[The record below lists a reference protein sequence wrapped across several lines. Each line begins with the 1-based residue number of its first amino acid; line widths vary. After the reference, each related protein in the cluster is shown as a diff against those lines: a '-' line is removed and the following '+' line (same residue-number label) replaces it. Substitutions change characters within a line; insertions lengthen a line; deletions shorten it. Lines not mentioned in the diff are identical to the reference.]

1 MAVKTILNL
10 KKINQYNNTLKRKEP
25 IQKNTY
31 FSNHLTQFATNRH
44 SICKRFNLFSTMNW
58 EKKTISEQCIGSP
71 TKQKRRND
79 QLELM
84 KQLKI
89 KQETLM
95 LQKMNKLNAQ
105 LSRKER
111 YKQQANLKNKRGSLD
126 FDFDSDNLTSSLQ
139 PSPILCPSLPIMLK
153 SNQSFTNLYPA
164 IDETQNLSNLNNPS
178 NHSNQK
184 IKSLT
189 YTADTHKK
197 INEFQQP
204 FNFQYSHKNNQISSE
219 RDSTDYFQKSS
230 IQNEYME
237 QYNQQRF
244 EKQQTESQILNK
256 NDENDSQ
263 KKNISV
269 AQTLVDS
276 KISKKDQTL
285 SKYIRGSNTLDQGN
299 RDHNVKTR
307 KFTQCSVQSGLSNN
321 IYENSTRETSLRD
334 IPSVNKITANPI
346 QSKQFIVKTT
356 SQKSFLKTSKSL
368 QPTSNQVDNPSQVY
382 QIGFLTSKSSRKSS
396 DKIDYF
402 SDLYQIAENQCDTID
417 KSSENQSLKS
427 QSDIEEIEN
436 NLNSRNEKKRFFQ
449 QSAERQG
456 THKYSYYVS
465 SPQQSL
471 ETNTADNEFENS
483 KQSIKNLTFYQQEK
497 QVDGIDKR
505 ESKAELQTSQ
515 DINSSPIRKMSIREQ
530 VKLKRKQTLEY
541 LDEDYKSKNKSLTNF
556 IKENV
561 SDDQI
566 LEVNDFVQGNHVHI
580 EVVSPSEELA
590 LKNVKNKNQ
599 QILQR
604 KSTLC
609 LISDQQS
616 QTHLKQKSFLK
627 HSNAMIRRQS
637 DILENIFNLFS
648 FEDKLVAKLYEFIEG
663 NSKIQKAIQLVSRVT
678 PQQFGNQ
685 CEMVISSTI
694 HDNIHGKVQKI
705 LADSSLKEKF
715 SSEFRECLQNSHFDN
730 QTLNIFQSQFNMKW
744 NNFFTNSNLLEDMG
758 GVEQLRLVVW
768 NCFQK
773 LEKKLSFQFSPSAC
787 SSACIRF
794 LASLLTDNQ
803 SAIGYY
809 MNKLNEI
816 TLVTQ
821 MDFFL
826 IKNALYKSLYQ
837 LSILDMGDL
846 NFIIEKLENCRAYL
860 FPQDYLKCKDMM
872 RIMAE
877 SFHKSKITQNP
888 ENQYFIS
895 KEYNVI
901 TLFIESIAKL
911 INYEFNIDDCIS
923 ILKPL
928 LKKPLDDLFFSE
940 LLKIFRIFL
949 VNLDYAIMPH
959 VNHLLNRLKLKLN
972 QQNTSLPFNFVLL
985 EVEQDQI
992 LQDMED
998 WLENYFKDEDLN
1010 NLNDIFDFRY
1020 IKFIL
1025 SFAMDQREIFQIQD
1039 SISAK
1044 NFYKTTQD
1052 AIKYQIQALRQV
1064 LYSKLDKH
1072 FENKFKSR
1080 RNSQQ
1085 ISMALLQP
1093 QQSQILG
1100 RSSFQSMQFDSR
1112 NGSLIRNQLTTSN
1125 IPLQTSS
1132 QNKDE
1137 GNLSEQEQ
1145 KRRNQYQHL
1154 NQLLTYLH
1162 QCTDV

>member
-1 MAVKTILNL
+1 
-10 KKINQYNNTLKRKEP
+10 
-25 IQKNTY
+25 
-31 FSNHLTQFATNRH
+31 
-44 SICKRFNLFSTMNW
+44 MNW
-58 EKKTISEQCIGSP
+58 EKNAISEKCIGSP

-89 KQETLM
+89 KQETLF

-111 YKQQANLKNKRGSLD
+111 YKQQANMKVKFNLIIQIEFKSNLKQNKKGSLD
-126 FDFDSDNLTSSLQ
+126 LDFDSDNQTSSLQ
-139 PSPILCPSLPIMLK
+139 PSPMMVPSLPIMLK
-153 SNQSFTNLYPA
+153 SNQSFTNIYPA
-164 IDETQNLSNLNNPS
+164 ITIDETQNLSNLDNSSNNS
-178 NHSNQK
+178 DLR

-189 YTADTHKK
+189 YTAGIHKK
-197 INEFQQP
+197 ISEFQQQP
-204 FNFQYSHKNNQISSE
+204 INFQHSHKNQISSE
-219 RDSTDYFQKSS
+219 RDSTDYFQKLST
-230 IQNEYME
+230 QNENIE
-237 QYNQQRF
+237 RCNQERLYTQKTDSF
-244 EKQQTESQILNK
+244 SLSKHDDKFSQDKNLAVAQSQADFKIQK
-256 NDENDSQ
+256 NDE
-263 KKNISV
+263 I
-269 AQTLVDS
+269 T
-276 KISKKDQTL
+276 
-285 SKYIRGSNTLDQGN
+285 SKYLRGSHMLDYGN
-299 RDHNVKTR
+299 GDQNAKTR
-307 KFTQCSVQSGLSNN
+307 RFTQCSVNSGLSNN

-334 IPSVNKITANPI
+334 IPSVNVITANLI
-346 QSKQFIVKTT
+346 QSKQFIIKTT
-356 SQKSFLKTSKSL
+356 SQQSLLKTSKSL
-368 QPTSNQVDNPSQVY
+368 QPISNQVDNSSQSY
-382 QIGFLTSKSSRKSS
+382 QIGALTSKSSRKSS

-436 NLNSRNEKKRFFQ
+436 SQNSKNERKRFLLQNLQGEKQ
-449 QSAERQG
+449 QNY
-456 THKYSYYVS
+456 KYSYYIS
-465 SPQQSL
+465 SPQSPL
-471 ETNTADNEFENS
+471 ETDKIGIDSLNS
-483 KQSIKNLTFYQQEK
+483 KQSIKNITFNQQEK
-497 QVDGIDKR
+497 QVIDEVDKR
-505 ESKAELQTSQ
+505 DSKTELLNAQS
-515 DINSSPIRKMSIREQ
+515 INSSPNRKMSIREQ

-541 LDEDYKSKNKSLTNF
+541 LDEDYQSKNKSLTNF
-556 IKENV
+556 IKEKGNK
-561 SDDQI
+561 DEI
-566 LEVNDFVQGNHVHI
+566 LEVNDFTYGNNMHG
-580 EVVSPSEELA
+580 EVFSPSEEVA
-590 LKNVKNKNQ
+590 LKNVQNKNQ
-599 QILQR
+599 PILQR
-604 KSTLC
+604 KSTLS
-609 LISDQQS
+609 LISDQYSSMS
-616 QTHLKQKSFLK
+616 QNHLKQRSFLK

-637 DILENIFNLFS
+637 QKLENIFNLIS
-648 FEDKLVAKLYEFIEG
+648 FEDKLVTRLYEFIEG
-663 NSKIQKAIQLVSRVT
+663 NNKIQKTIQLVCKVST
-678 PQQFGNQ
+678 QEFSNQ

-705 LADSSLKEKF
+705 LADSSLKEKI
-715 SSEFRECLQNSHFDN
+715 SNEFRECLQNSHFDN
-730 QTLNIFQSQFNMKW
+730 QALNIFQSQFNMKW
-744 NNFFTNSNLLEDMG
+744 NNFFTNINLLEEMG

-773 LEKKLSFQFSPSAC
+773 LEKKLSFQFNPGAC

-803 SAIGYY
+803 SAIEYY
-809 MNKLNEI
+809 MSKLNEI

-826 IKNALYKSLYQ
+826 IKNALYKSLYH

-877 SFHKSKITQNP
+877 SFHKSKIIQNP

-901 TLFIESIAKL
+901 TLIIESITKL
-911 INYEFNIDDCIS
+911 INYEVNVDDCIS

-928 LKKPLDDLFFSE
+928 LKKPLDDQFFSE

-949 VNLDYAIMPH
+949 ANLDYAIMPH
-959 VNHLLNRLKLKLN
+959 INHLLNRLKLKLN

-1044 NFYKTTQD
+1044 SFYKPTQD

-1085 ISMALLQP
+1085 ISMVFLQN

-1100 RSSFQSMQFDSR
+1100 RSSFQSMQFDLQ
-1112 NGSLIRNQLTTSN
+1112 NGSLIKNQQTASN
-1125 IPLQTSS
+1125 IAIQTNQ
-1132 QNKDE
+1132 QNKE
-1137 GNLSEQEQ
+1137 ESNLSEQEQ

-1154 NQLLTYLH
+1154 NQLLTYLR

>member
-1 MAVKTILNL
+1 
-10 KKINQYNNTLKRKEP
+10 
-25 IQKNTY
+25 
-31 FSNHLTQFATNRH
+31 
-44 SICKRFNLFSTMNW
+44 MNW
-58 EKKTISEQCIGSP
+58 EKNTISEKCIGSP

-79 QLELM
+79 QLEFM
-84 KQLKI
+84 KQLKL
-89 KQETLM
+89 KQETIM
-95 LQKMNKLNAQ
+95 LQKVNKLNAQ

-111 YKQQANLKNKRGSLD
+111 YKQQANLKNKKGSLD
-126 FDFDSDNLTSSLQ
+126 FDFDSDNQSNSLQ
-139 PSPILCPSLPIMLK
+139 PSPIMCPSLPIMLK
-153 SNQSFTNLYPA
+153 SNQSFTNIYPA
-164 IDETQNLSNLNNPS
+164 VDETQNLSNLDNPQ
-178 NHSNQK
+178 NHQDLR

-197 INEFQQP
+197 MNGFQQP
-204 FNFQYSHKNNQISSE
+204 FNFQYSHKNQISSE
-219 RDSTDYFQKSS
+219 RDSTDYFQKLST
-230 IQNEYME
+230 QNENTE
-237 QYNQQRF
+237 RCNQELFQ
-244 EKQQTESQILNK
+244 KLKTDGYILSK
-256 NDENDSQ
+256 NDENDSHN
-263 KKNISV
+263 KNLSV
-269 AQTLVDS
+269 VQSLLDS
-276 KISKKDQTL
+276 KIQKKDQIL
-285 SKYIRGSNTLDQGN
+285 SKYIRGSNMLDYGN
-299 RDHNVKTR
+299 GDHNVKTR
-307 KFTQCSVQSGLSNN
+307 TYTQCSVQSGLSNN
-321 IYENSTRETSLRD
+321 INENSTRETSLRD
-334 IPSVNKITANPI
+334 IPSVNIITANTV
-346 QSKQFIVKTT
+346 QSKQFIIKTT
-356 SQKSFLKTSKSL
+356 SQQSLLKSSKSL
-368 QPTSNQVDNPSQVY
+368 QPIPNQVDNSSQIY
-382 QIGFLTSKSSRKSS
+382 QIGSLTSKSSRKSS

-417 KSSENQSLKS
+417 KSSDNQSLKS
-427 QSDIEEIEN
+427 QSDIEEIEKSQ
-436 NLNSRNEKKRFFQ
+436 NSRNQRERFFQ
-449 QSAERQG
+449 QSAGRSV
-456 THKYSYYVS
+456 THKYSYYLS
-465 SPQQSL
+465 SPQQQH
-471 ETNTADNEFENS
+471 ETNVIDIDSLSS
-483 KQSIKNLTFYQQEK
+483 KQSIKNITFNQQEK

-505 ESKAELQTSQ
+505 DSKAQLQNSQ
-515 DINSSPIRKMSIREQ
+515 SINSSPSRKMSIREQ
-530 VKLKRKQTLEY
+530 VKLKRKQTLEH
-541 LDEDYKSKNKSLTNF
+541 LDEDYQSKNKSLTNF
-556 IKENV
+556 IKENGN
-561 SDDQI
+561 DDQI
-566 LEVNDFVQGNHVHI
+566 LEVNDFTYSNNIHA
-580 EVVSPSEELA
+580 EVYSPSEELA

-599 QILQR
+599 PILQR
-604 KSTLC
+604 KSTLS
-609 LISDQQS
+609 LINDQYSSIS
-616 QTHLKQKSFLK
+616 QTHLKQRSLLK

-637 DILENIFNLFS
+637 ERLENIFNLFS
-648 FEDKLVAKLYEFIEG
+648 FEDKLVTRLYEFIEG
-663 NSKIQKAIQLVSRVT
+663 NSKIQKTIQLVSKVS
-678 PQQFGNQ
+678 PQEFSNQ

-705 LADSSLKEKF
+705 LADSNLKEKI

-730 QTLNIFQSQFNMKW
+730 QTLNIFQNQFNMKW
-744 NNFFTNSNLLEDMG
+744 NNFFTNSNLLEEMG

-773 LEKKLSFQFSPSAC
+773 LEKKLSFQFSPGAC

-803 SAIGYY
+803 SAIEYY

-877 SFHKSKITQNP
+877 SFHKSKIIQNP

-901 TLFIESIAKL
+901 TLIIESITKL
-911 INYEFNIDDCIS
+911 INYEVNIDDCIS

-949 VNLDYAIMPH
+949 ANLDYAIMPH

-1044 NFYKTTQD
+1044 NFYKPTQD

-1085 ISMALLQP
+1085 ISMVLLQP

-1100 RSSFQSMQFDSR
+1100 RSSFQSMQFDFQ
-1112 NGSLIRNQLTTSN
+1112 NGSLIKNQLTTSN
-1125 IPLQTSS
+1125 IPVQTNQQS
-1132 QNKDE
+1132 KDE
-1137 GNLSEQEQ
+1137 GNQSEQEQ

-1154 NQLLTYLH
+1154 NQLLTYLR